1 MKTISL
7 TMIRF
12 NDDAVIHF
20 AAKQDNRGFDREMAI
35 SEKDGIFYFTIADQ
49 VGHESVVI
57 DEIEC
62 PTLQHA
68 YAQLIKDLNVPL

>member
-20 AAKQDNRGFDREMAI
+20 AAKQDNQGYDREMAI

-49 VGHESVVI
+49 VGHDSVER